1 MTLIAKLRQR
11 LFRWQSDGTAPTRLG
26 QRRVFILPAGSG
38 LLFAIALVVMLIGAI
53 NYTLALGHALVF
65 LLAGIGLT
73 GMVHTF
79 RNLHGLTIAP
89 GRCEPVFA
97 GETAH
102 FQLILSNDRTSPRPA
117 LELEA
122 EPGAAIR
129 ADIPAGE
136 IVRINVP
143 LIARQRGW
151 LALPRVRLWSVYPL
165 GLFRAWSY
173 LQPEMCCLVYPPPLA
188 SPLPDRS
195 PSLAGGEQSS
205 EGGEEDFAG
214 FRHHQPADSPRHVA
228 WKASARDS
236 NRPLLVK
243 QFAGGTEGELRLD
256 WQLID
261 PALPTETRLSVLTG
275 WVLAADAQGCR
286 YALRLPGSDISGGF
300 GEQHRRRCLEAL
312 ALYPQ

>member
-1 MTLIAKLRQR
+1 VALIANLRQR
-11 LFRWQSDGTAPTRLG
+11 LFRWQSDGSAPTRLG

-38 LLFAIALVVMLIGAI
+38 LLYAIALVVMLIGAI

-102 FQLILSNDRTSPRPA
+102 FQLILSNDRTTPRLA

-143 LIARQRGW
+143 LIARRRGW

-173 LQPEMCCLVYPPPLA
+173 LQPEMRCLVYPAPLA
-188 SPLPDRS
+188 SPC
-195 PSLAGGEQSS
+195 PSA
-205 EGGEEDFAG
+205 
-214 FRHHQPADSPRHVA
+214 RHHWPAANRAVKVARRISP
-228 WKASARDS
+228 ASATASRPTHRATWPGRPAPAIPTGRCWSSSSPVAPRANCDS
-236 NRPLLVK
+236 
-243 QFAGGTEGELRLD
+243 
-256 WQLID
+256 
-261 PALPTETRLSVLTG
+261 TG
-275 WVLAADAQGCR
+275 
-286 YALRLPGSDISGGF
+286 S
-300 GEQHRRRCLEAL
+300 
-312 ALYPQ
+312 